1 MVNQF
6 QLENK
11 EEKLAHLES
20 LRRIPSINPR
30 KYDASKDYQRLDYID
45 HEEFGIGFVEE
56 IVDRKT
62 IKAFFPKG
70 EQVLSQRKF

>member
-20 LRRIPSINPR
+20 LQRIPSINPR
-30 KYDASKDYQRLDYID
+30 KYDASEGYQRLDYID
-45 HEEFGIGFVEE
+45 HNEFGIGFVEE
-56 IVDRKT
+56 VVDRKT
-62 IKAFFPKG
+62 IKVFFPVG
-70 EQVLSQRKF
+70 EQVLAQRKF